1 MRTVVVGG
9 QGFLGG
15 AIVADLLARGDGVT
29 VFDQMADSAT
39 CDAIFGPGSV
49 RVVRGDIGDPAAL
62 QMAFK
67 DAEEVYHLAGVLGTS
82 ELEDSVLGAIHG
94 NVIGAVNVFDAAI
107 ACRVPVVF
115 FPSKPNVWLN
125 TYTVTKYAA
134 EQFARLYTMHRSV
147 RIPSLRYF
155 NAYGPRQSIVP
166 IRKLVPT
173 FAVQAM
179 KGLPLTV
186 YGEGD
191 QMVDLIFS
199 VDLARLTVDFTR
211 ACFDGEPL
219 DCGRGLP
226 VSVMEIATAVNDF
239 FDNQAGVL
247 HLPMRRG
254 EIAGTLLVAD
264 REALEQVVGPRT
276 FTDFDESLSTTLRWY
291 ASRTTKEI
299 EHAAASLLAA

>member
-15 AIVADLLARGDGVT
+15 AVVADLLARGDAVT
-29 VFDQMADSAT
+29 VFDLMADDAY
-39 CDAIFGPGSV
+39 CDAAFGPGSV
-49 RVVRGDIGDPAAL
+49 RVVRGDIRDPAAL
-62 QMAFK
+62 RMAFT

-82 ELEDSVLGAIHG
+82 ELEDSVLGAIQA
-94 NVIGAVNVFDAAI
+94 NVIGAVNVFDAAL
-107 ACRVPVVF
+107 ASGVPVVF

-134 EQFARLYTMHRSV
+134 EQFARLYSMHRKIRV
-147 RIPSLRYF
+147 PSLRYF
-155 NAYGPRQSIVP
+155 NAYGPRQSVVP

-211 ACFDGEPL
+211 TGFDGEPP
-219 DCGRGLP
+219 DCGRGVP
-226 VSVMEIATAVNDF
+226 VSVMQIATSINAF
-239 FDNQAGVL
+239 FDNRAGVT

-254 EIAGTLLVAD
+254 ETAGTMLVAD
-264 REALEQVVGPRT
+264 LHALDQVVGPRT
-276 FTDFDESLSTTLRWY
+276 FTDLDESLGTTLGWY
-291 ASRTTKEI
+291 ASRPAEEI
-299 EHAAASLLAA
+299 EHAATSLLAT

>member
-15 AIVADLLARGDGVT
+15 AIVADLLARGDVVT

-39 CDAIFGPGSV
+39 CDVMFGPGSV
-49 RVVRGDIGDPAAL
+49 RVARGDIRDPAAL

-82 ELEDSVLGAIHG
+82 ELEDSVLGAIHV

-211 ACFDGEPL
+211 ACFDGDPSASWRSRQPSTISSIIRQGCCICL
-219 DCGRGLP
+219 CDAAKSRAPCWLPTAKPWSRSSARGRSRIL
-226 VSVMEIATAVNDF
+226 T
-239 FDNQAGVL
+239 
-247 HLPMRRG
+247 
-254 EIAGTLLVAD
+254 
-264 REALEQVVGPRT
+264 
-276 FTDFDESLSTTLRWY
+276 SL
-291 ASRTTKEI
+291 
-299 EHAAASLLAA
+299 